1 MHLPLVALAALRRE
15 KTKGSDMGGSGSS
28 IGHRGPIVRKGE
40 GMANGGDR
48 RVRRT
53 RESLLQAFNTLVLE
67 GGRGDIRV
75 ADIVARADIGRSTFY
90 DHYRSA
96 DELHMEA
103 LSAPLSILA
112 DAVTGSADRERLAWL
127 LAHFWENRTR
137 ARDTFA
143 GADRDR
149 VVRLLADQI
158 AERLETAGVRY
169 RLPLPLAALQLAELS
184 LAPVRGWV
192 MALAPA
198 DAAQLAESLIAVAA
212 GVREAL
218 REDGPEARPAA

>member
-1 MHLPLVALAALRRE
+1 MD
-15 KTKGSDMGGSGSS
+15 GDGSG

-40 GMANGGDR
+40 AMANGEDR

-53 RESLLQAFNTLVLE
+53 RESLRQAFNALVLE

-112 DAVTGSADRERLAWL
+112 DAVTGSGDRERLEWL
-127 LAHFWENRTR
+127 LAHFWKNR
-137 ARDTFA
+137 ARARETLT
-143 GADRDR
+143 GADRDK
-149 VVRLLADQI
+149 VVRLLTGQI
-158 AERLETAGVRY
+158 AERLEAIGDRY

-198 DAAQLAESLIAVAA
+198 DAGQLAESLIATAA

-218 REDGPEARPAA
+218 RQDRSDAPPAR